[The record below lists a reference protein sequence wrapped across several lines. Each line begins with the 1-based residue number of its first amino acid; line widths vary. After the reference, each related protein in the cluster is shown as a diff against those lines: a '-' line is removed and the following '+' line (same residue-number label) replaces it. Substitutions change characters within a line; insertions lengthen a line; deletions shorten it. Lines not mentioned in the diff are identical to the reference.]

1 MKRAPL
7 VRIRILPKELIDRI
21 AAGEVVERPASV
33 LKELVENALDA
44 EATAVTVTVE
54 ADPIDGIEVLDNG
67 IGMTR
72 EELSLALQRHATSK
86 LTNEQDLFMIR
97 TLGFRG
103 EALPSIAAV
112 SDLVVETRARHAP
125 LGVRV
130 TYEAGVETDC
140 RECGMAAGT
149 RVLVKNLFRYTP
161 ARRKFLRSRQT
172 ETGHVLDLF
181 VRLALS
187 RPDVSFQLRKKAGAM
202 WLNAPATEALRE
214 RVAQVLGWETA
225 EALCPIEAEQGDW
238 RIEGLAAPPGIH
250 RATAAGIH
258 LFVNCRPIRDQAMVR
273 ALRDAYPS
281 ALSKDRYPVAFLY
294 LSVPYGQ
301 VDVNVHPT
309 KQEVRFSDPLRARKL
324 VLKAFEDLGRRAP
337 WQGTRPGVLR
347 SGLAESSS
355 SSPLEHGP
363 SPEPQR
369 AAASPAAE
377 DVPHSAQ
384 RPTPGQPYRP
394 PRPDPSRPAAVV
406 RETGPAADQ
415 TASASQEPLWEPTAR
430 TGPPLRLIG
439 QFRGTYLVCESSE
452 GLVLIDQHAA
462 HERLAFEKLEQTL
475 HGSVPERQPLV
486 TPALVELP
494 PQQAVVFQAYLDVLA
509 AFGFEI
515 DLYGGAT
522 FAVKAVP
529 ALVAQADPVSLCRDL
544 AEEILTAERTNKLE
558 DLRRRV
564 LSRMACHAVVR
575 AGQALEPD
583 EMEALLAA
591 LKDNP
596 DVTTCPHGRPV
607 RILLTLREIEKRFQR
622 T

>member
-1 MKRAPL
+1 M
-7 VRIRILPKELIDRI
+7 RIRILPKELIDRI

-54 ADPIDGIEVLDNG
+54 ADPIDGIEVQDNG

-72 EELSLALQRHATSK
+72 EEISLALRRHATSK
-86 LTNEQDLFMIR
+86 IRSEQDLFMIR

-112 SDLVVETRARHAP
+112 SDLVVESRARDEP

-130 TYEAGVETDC
+130 TYEAGLETDC

-187 RPDVSFQLRKKAGAM
+187 RPEVSFRLRKRTGAM
-202 WLNAPATEALRE
+202 CLNAPATVVLRE

-225 EALCPIEAEQGDW
+225 EALCPVEAEQGEW
-238 RIEGLAAPPGIH
+238 WIEGLAAPPGIH

-258 LFVNCRPIRDQAMVR
+258 LFVNRRPIRDPGLVR
-273 ALRDAYPS
+273 ALREAYPS
-281 ALSKDRYPVAFLY
+281 ALSRDRYPVAFLF
-294 LSVPYGQ
+294 LSVPHDQ

-309 KQEVRFSDPLRARKL
+309 KQEVRFSDPLRARNL
-324 VLKAFEDLGRRAP
+324 VLQAFEDLGRRAP
-337 WQGTRPGVLR
+337 WQGRRPGIFR
-347 SGLAESSS
+347 FGPAEG
-355 SSPLEHGP
+355 SSPSPVGDGP
-363 SPEPQR
+363 SPEATR
-369 AAASPAAE
+369 AAASPPAAE
-377 DVPHSAQ
+377 NLPRSPSKPIPAES
-384 RPTPGQPYRP
+384 YRP
-394 PRPDPSRPAAVV
+394 PRLDPSPPTPVV
-406 RETGPAADQ
+406 RETAPAAGPP
-415 TASASQEPLWEPTAR
+415 TSPEALWEPGAR
-430 TGPPLRLIG
+430 TGPSSLRLIG
-439 QFRGTYLVCESSE
+439 QFRETYLVCESPE

-462 HERLAFEKLEQTL
+462 HERLAFETLERALGGSTL
-475 HGSVPERQPLV
+475 ERQPLL

-494 PQQAVVFQAYLDVLA
+494 PQQAEVFQAHLEFLA

-515 DLYGGAT
+515 DAYGGAA

-529 ALVAQADPVSLCRDL
+529 SLVAQADPASLCRDL
-544 AEEILTAERTNKLE
+544 AEEIFTAERTNKLE
-558 DLRRRV
+558 DLRRGV
-564 LSRMACHAVVR
+564 LSRMACHSVVR
-575 AGQALEPD
+575 AGQALAPG

-591 LKDNP
+591 LSDNP
-596 DVTTCPHGRPV
+596 DATMCPHGRPV